1 MFTNQLK
8 NSPGTGHAGLG
19 VRATIEEEF
28 LINDYRNKPRT
39 LNSRVVLII
48 ENNFSVTLAEGESKP
63 ADGRCTGLRSQSGA
77 GHKAGTDR
85 RRIQDPVPSPLV
97 RLNRPPGDVPDWL
110 DKLITLLRNLLKQ
123 STKVDSIVLVVP
135 NQELASTLN
144 MVDLIKATCVIQ
156 KVGGL
161 SIVFKE
167 SGEDTVLLFVNN
179 DAFDDFHNNQH
190 LQRCLTEPNQRGILR
205 LANRDLSI
213 DINHV
218 FQR

>member
-8 NSPGTGHAGLG
+8 NSPGTGQAGLG

-48 ENNFSVTLAEGESKP
+48 EN
-63 ADGRCTGLRSQSGA
+63 
-77 GHKAGTDR
+77 TDR
-85 RRIQDPVPSPLV
+85 RRIQDPVS
-97 RLNRPPGDVPDWL
+97 RTSDWL

>member
-8 NSPGTGHAGLG
+8 NSPGTGQAGLG

-48 ENNFSVTLAEGESKP
+48 ENNFSVTDRRASTSG
-63 ADGRCTGLRSQSGA
+63 GGLR
-77 GHKAGTDR
+77 
-85 RRIQDPVPSPLV
+85 
-97 RLNRPPGDVPDWL
+97 VPDWL
-110 DKLITLLRNLLKQ
+110 DKLITMLRNLLKQ

-218 FQR
+218 FQQ